1 MSEGSN
7 EGIAPNS
14 EEGDGAA
21 RATPAPPPKKV
32 PQLRPPWK
40 PGQSGNPKGRPKIEP
55 RVRRYARRYDQQMCR
70 VLASIA
76 QDEKAPM
83 SERRKAAMDLIAVG
97 SGRPEL
103 VQQITG
109 RNGEQLGPLVAL
121 NFAGGMQSG
130 RELSP
135 ADAYKLMT
143 ENVIEAD
150 PRHPA
155 FERPALEQ
163 PANTAEK
170 TEDSA

>member
-1 MSEGSN
+1 MSEGQ
-7 EGIAPNS
+7 
-14 EEGDGAA
+14 GDGEAEKP
-21 RATPAPPPKKV
+21 RNPPPK
-32 PQLRPPWK
+32 QLTPWK
-40 PGQSGNPKGRPKIEP
+40 KGQTGNPGGRPKIEP

-155 FERPALEQ
+155 FERPALEH
-163 PANTAEK
+163 PPNTAEK